1 LYEDDATNGRKVG
14 LSTKDYDWCTSLSIV
29 LLILKN
35 AIGTIMV
42 FFSVLLLAC
51 FGEQKEQTKEERQQ
65 ELQERAEKIG
75 ARWKAHKQ
83 KKEAQIQQTEVVEKT
98 FPPEEGDDSSKSTW
112 EKARDMKD
120 SVAQKASE
128 LRDKA
133 EPTLLVVDSLHLA
146 LDMEAETL
154 RQDFEK
160 AQLKIV
166 EVGNHLE
173 CLLVATDGELNH
185 LPNQNYEIKWWF
197 NGKEV
202 DKKASQYC
210 SGATLGVGL
219 NADAPSC
226 PQHIKGAFYP
236 YMSRMERNDDDRF
249 QCGLSFTFSMN
260 AKIQKY
266 LADNPFPELKSDGV
280 LWSRWPELKK
290 QKGGANQFEGTEL
303 DCEER
308 AFKRGLCP

>member
-1 LYEDDATNGRKVG
+1 MNFLFALFFACSD
-14 LSTKDYDWCTSLSIV
+14 STS
-29 LLILKN
+29 
-35 AIGTIMV
+35 
-42 FFSVLLLAC
+42 
-51 FGEQKEQTKEERQQ
+51 EQTKEERARA
-65 ELQERAEKIG
+65 LQERTEQLG
-75 ARWKAHKQ
+75 ERWKAHKEKES
-83 KKEAQIQQTEVVEKT
+83 KKNS
-98 FPPEEGDDSSKSTW
+98 EEGQEQNHDNVMQGDEPKSAF
-112 EKARDMKD
+112 EKARALKD
-120 SVAQKASE
+120 SVQKKAKDIRE
-128 LRDKA
+128 KA
-133 EPTLLVVDSLHLA
+133 EPTLLVVESLHLA

-166 EVGNHLE
+166 EVGHHLE
-173 CLLVATDGELNH
+173 CSLAAMDGQLNH
-185 LPNQNYEIKWWF
+185 LPNQKYEIKWWI

-202 DKKASQYC
+202 DQKASQYC
-210 SGATLGVGL
+210 SGATLGIGL
-219 NADAPSC
+219 NADGPNC
-226 PQHIKGAFYP
+226 PQHIRGAFYP
-236 YMSRMERNDDDRF
+236 YMANWERSDNDRF

-266 LADNPFPELKSDGV
+266 LADNPFPELKSDAV

>member
-1 LYEDDATNGRKVG
+1 MNFLFA
-14 LSTKDYDWCTSLSIV
+14 
-29 LLILKN
+29 LI
-35 AIGTIMV
+35 
-42 FFSVLLLAC
+42 FAC
-51 FGEQKEQTKEERQQ
+51 SDSAVEQTKEER
-65 ELQERAEKIG
+65 ENALQERAKKLGE
-75 ARWKAHKQ
+75 RWKAHKK
-83 KKEAQIQQTEVVEKT
+83 KKEVQALQKTESAEET
-98 FPPEEGDDSSKSTW
+98 PPREEGDDSSKSTW
-112 EKARDMKD
+112 EKAREMKD
-120 SVAQKASE
+120 SVAQKATE
-128 LRDKA
+128 LREKA

-160 AQLKIV
+160 AQLNIV
-166 EVGNHLE
+166 EVGHHLE
-173 CLLVATDGELNH
+173 CSLVAREGQLNH
-185 LPNQNYEIKWWF
+185 LPNQKYEIKWWM

-210 SGATLGVGL
+210 SGATLGIGL
-219 NADAPSC
+219 NADGPNC

-236 YMSRMERNDDDRF
+236 YMSRMERSDDDRF

-266 LADNPFPELKSDGV
+266 LADNPFPELKSDAV
-280 LWSRWPELKK
+280 LWSRWAELKK

>member
-1 LYEDDATNGRKVG
+1 MNFLFALTFACSD
-14 LSTKDYDWCTSLSIV
+14 STP
-29 LLILKN
+29 
-35 AIGTIMV
+35 
-42 FFSVLLLAC
+42 
-51 FGEQKEQTKEERQQ
+51 EQTKEERTR
-65 ELQERAEKIG
+65 ELQERAEKLEE
-75 ARWKAHKQ
+75 RWKAHKK
-83 KKEAQIQQTEVVEKT
+83 KKEMQKEAEPVEEN
-98 FPPEEGDDSSKSTW
+98 PPLEEGDDSKSTW

-120 SVAQKASE
+120 SVAQKANE
-128 LRDKA
+128 LREKA

-166 EVGNHLE
+166 EVGHHLE
-173 CLLVATDGELNH
+173 CSLVATDGQLNH
-185 LPNQNYEIKWWF
+185 LPNQKYEVKWWI

-210 SGATLGVGL
+210 SGATLGIGL
-219 NADAPSC
+219 NADGPSC

-266 LADNPFPELKSDGV
+266 LADNPFPELKSDAV

-290 QKGGANQFEGTEL
+290 QKGGANQFEGTAL